1 MPWNDVW
8 LVGHFDSSRPCG
20 DAVIETRDPSQRGRM
35 FVDKVGIGRIGRTEG
50 EEASSDKL
58 WKISQNNQD

>member
-1 MPWNDVW
+1 
-8 LVGHFDSSRPCG
+8 
-20 DAVIETRDPSQRGRM
+20 M